1 MEEVKDDFYKTFSE
15 VITEIKLS
23 GTGISETL
31 SEMTC

>member
-1 MEEVKDDFYKTFSE
+1 MEEVKDDFYKKFSE
-15 VITEIKLS
+15 VIIDIMLS